1 MEYMYICMHMYMY
14 NMAAVWTFSLAS
26 SSMFITHKH
35 FKIRGSLSGAV
46 ANLSL
51 LGYHVVSLDV

>member
-1 MEYMYICMHMYMY
+1 MYMY

-51 LGYHVVSLDV
+51 LGYLVVSLDV